1 MRETE
6 KGFPLCPGLPASI
19 MGRVFGPRNLWV
31 AQVSTTVVY
40 HRPGPCLLTTLH
52 FDKAVGVKVQR
63 GEQVIYTGYGTSHS
77 FELSQYVPYE
87 VRLMIKEESKAER

>member
-1 MRETE
+1 M
-6 KGFPLCPGLPASI
+6 
-19 MGRVFGPRNLWV
+19 
-31 AQVSTTVVY
+31 
-40 HRPGPCLLTTLH
+40 
-52 FDKAVGVKVQR
+52 QR